1 MAPLIVASKL
11 EALRE
16 SLARIELRTPPTAAE
31 LASDPDLQE
40 SVILNVAR
48 AVQSC
53 ADIGSHLVSGSDRP
67 VPSTTRG
74 VFEALHALGAIGED
88 TAVRLAQAAAFRN
101 LAIHRYEDIDWKLVH
116 RACTES
122 LDDFRAFAREI
133 EASLERAEPP

>member
-1 MAPLIVASKL
+1 MAPLILASKL

-88 TAVRLAQAAAFRN
+88 TAVRLAQAAALN
-101 LAIHRYEDIDWKLVH
+101 LAIHRYEDIDWGLVH

-122 LDDFRAFAREI
+122 LDDFRTFAREI
-133 EASLERAEPP
+133 EALLERAEPT